1 MHPRDFVS
9 ALVSGK
15 HVRSSLAK
23 SSIQDAKPEYHPVR
37 FRFRLTIHHFLQAR
51 TGPTACAQMNSTGPK
66 ATVDVHRKHI
76 GWRLAEACFG
86 KTPQLGDVVR
96 LNVATLKEAQ
106 DQVQAVR

>member
-1 MHPRDFVS
+1 MKNPNTTLS
-9 ALVSGK
+9 
-15 HVRSSLAK
+15 
-23 SSIQDAKPEYHPVR
+23 VR
-37 FRFRLTIHHFLQAR
+37 FRLKGKIHHFLQAR

-76 GWRLAEACFG
+76 GWRVAEACFG
-86 KTPQLGDVVR
+86 RTRQLGDFVR